1 MMKGSPVE
9 SGPEK
14 KTEMELDKIRNLGPH
29 ELKHEEQ
36 QASEQLFRL
45 RFQMRL
51 GQTEGVK
58 KLRGLKKDVA
68 RIKTITRE
76 RELGLNAALHGSA
89 EGQTETAAKAKKTTA
104 AKRTKKATN
113 RKSAAKKVAK
123 KNATKKA
130 AKKKTAKKTKK
141 KEAR

>member
-1 MMKGSPVE
+1 
-9 SGPEK
+9 
-14 KTEMELDKIRNLGPH
+14 MELDKIRNLGPH

-68 RIKTITRE
+68 RIKTIARE

-89 EGQTETAAKAKKTTA
+89 GVQPEDQAETAP
-104 AKRTKKATN
+104 R
-113 RKSAAKKVAK
+113 
-123 KNATKKA
+123 
-130 AKKKTAKKTKK
+130 AKKKTADKRSKKAAVKKVAKTGAKKKVATKTATKTKK